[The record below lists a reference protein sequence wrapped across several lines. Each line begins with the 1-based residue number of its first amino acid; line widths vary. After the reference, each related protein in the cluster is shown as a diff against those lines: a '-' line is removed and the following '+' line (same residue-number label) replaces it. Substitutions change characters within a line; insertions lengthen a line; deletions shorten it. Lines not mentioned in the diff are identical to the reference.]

1 MKRLKGSIGIYKNG
15 WRMRVTIGYDKNGSP
30 IRKAKMTYSKN
41 GRIREKELN
50 DFISEMEAINYFTP
64 EKITFSNFVYN
75 EWFPKHIQKNKA
87 PKTAELYLS
96 IIENRFIPKIGGTQL
111 ANVKPIFIV
120 NIINDISRRDKHT
133 NQSDTGKK
141 EISLSTQKSI
151 LFAIKS
157 VFKTAVEWGFIQ
169 SNPAEKL
176 KIQTRGATNKKRN
189 DNYNTEEFKKL
200 MNAIKQEPIDWQLIM
215 YLAVIDGAREGEIA
229 AVEIAHID
237 IQQST
242 TTFQQTIIELNKQ
255 GIKVQNTTKN
265 GIAKTISHPQFVNE
279 LLKKYIS
286 SRLEDK
292 KMAGNLWEWN
302 NHHFLFSNEVGKPLR
317 PSSLR
322 QRWKR
327 FIERHHLRYI
337 RFHDLRHTSATYL
350 LTNGASVKTVQMRL
364 GHKDYQ
370 TTMNIY
376 AHVLKEV
383 DQEAADTFNLLNE

>member
-189 DNYNTEEFKKL
+189 DNYNIEEFKKL

-255 GIKVQNTTKN
+255 GIKV
-265 GIAKTISHPQFVNE
+265 
-279 LLKKYIS
+279 
-286 SRLEDK
+286 
-292 KMAGNLWEWN
+292 
-302 NHHFLFSNEVGKPLR
+302 
-317 PSSLR
+317 
-322 QRWKR
+322 
-327 FIERHHLRYI
+327 
-337 RFHDLRHTSATYL
+337 
-350 LTNGASVKTVQMRL
+350 
-364 GHKDYQ
+364 
-370 TTMNIY
+370 
-376 AHVLKEV
+376 
-383 DQEAADTFNLLNE
+383 